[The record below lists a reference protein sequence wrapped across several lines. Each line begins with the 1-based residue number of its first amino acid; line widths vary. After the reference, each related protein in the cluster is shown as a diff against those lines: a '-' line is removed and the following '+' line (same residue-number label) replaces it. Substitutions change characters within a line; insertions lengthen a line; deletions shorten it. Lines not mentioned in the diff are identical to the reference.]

1 MLDTMDNSYHF
12 QKYMQFDMQHDDEKE
27 NYIKKIVEN
36 ELAKFLSPSKIDAIR
51 ESHNAT
57 PVKPTI
63 VLMGEIKAGKSS
75 LINALLGQE
84 IVKAKSTV
92 ATAKNTYLDYG
103 SEFAIYAHYYSGVK
117 RKITIDQLEKY
128 TVEEASTLAMRS
140 KVDYIQI
147 YIPHPLL
154 KVVRLVDSPGL
165 NSQNEH
171 QTKKTEKLFKEA
183 TVIYWIFNHGMVG
196 RKSEIETLDK
206 LKKLNNNII
215 GIINMIDLHYELSDE
230 PIDVYLQDSG
240 KKLSRYVKEVI
251 GVSAAYALDAT
262 EEEDDD
268 LWEDSN
274 LDEFINSILSF
285 KFDSQQITNALL
297 KPIMKQISEAYK
309 EALVM
314 NNSQMQLGVKWEGTS
329 RILQNKVDQY
339 TKSLHSINEE
349 VENKSYNTLID
360 LASLKEINIQ
370 LYDSLT
376 DYVDSQS
383 ESLRK
388 LCLFIQKNTTFKDDK
403 INATKTVLKVKWDE
417 YNELQIKKAFKKI
430 EEEANTAIIQMIHE
444 LSNLYEEW
452 QALQEKNNSYK
463 LRDFILKYA
472 QLFEDM
478 FDVKLPNESK
488 LEYNHTAIHQV
499 EKGDYSLPTIFIPA
513 FEEMELDFTTLM
525 NELYEKAYHYLVM
538 KVQKLNI
545 DANIEEMKSTDKQL
559 VKLEDEYVE
568 KKEYIRESYI
578 KNIRKIK

>member
-171 QTKKTEKLFKEA
+171 HTKETEKLFKEA

-262 EEEDDD
+262 AEADDV

-274 LDEFINSILSF
+274 LDEVIN
-285 KFDSQQITNALL
+285 
-297 KPIMKQISEAYK
+297 
-309 EALVM
+309 
-314 NNSQMQLGVKWEGTS
+314 
-329 RILQNKVDQY
+329 
-339 TKSLHSINEE
+339 
-349 VENKSYNTLID
+349 
-360 LASLKEINIQ
+360 
-370 LYDSLT
+370 
-376 DYVDSQS
+376 
-383 ESLRK
+383 
-388 LCLFIQKNTTFKDDK
+388 
-403 INATKTVLKVKWDE
+403 
-417 YNELQIKKAFKKI
+417 
-430 EEEANTAIIQMIHE
+430 
-444 LSNLYEEW
+444 
-452 QALQEKNNSYK
+452 
-463 LRDFILKYA
+463 
-472 QLFEDM
+472 
-478 FDVKLPNESK
+478 
-488 LEYNHTAIHQV
+488 
-499 EKGDYSLPTIFIPA
+499 
-513 FEEMELDFTTLM
+513 
-525 NELYEKAYHYLVM
+525 
-538 KVQKLNI
+538 
-545 DANIEEMKSTDKQL
+545 
-559 VKLEDEYVE
+559 
-568 KKEYIRESYI
+568 
-578 KNIRKIK
+578 